1 MPEQAQQPQQAMQ
14 LQSNQNLTSQELQQK
29 RDEVRS
35 QMKQFMQHL
44 ANMAKTQQITVEKAK
59 ATAEKVRAEAMKKS
73 VLNLYPLVFV

>member
-1 MPEQAQQPQQAMQ
+1 M
-14 LQSNQNLTSQELQQK
+14 K

-59 ATAEKVRAEAMKKS
+59 ATAEKVRAEAMKKCVGRLYS
-73 VLNLYPLVFV
+73 VKRD